1 MTVYNRGRDGRPTT
15 PAEPLMP
22 NAVTTSGIPCRVEY
36 DDVEPDGFGRRRFT
50 MLWDDTASL
59 RRAQCFHAVPANHF
73 VTADVG
79 GTA

>member
-1 MTVYNRGRDGRPTT
+1 
-15 PAEPLMP
+15 MP
-22 NAVTTSGIPCRVEY
+22 NAATTSGTQCRVEY

-50 MLWDDTASL
+50 MLWDQPWGDVHV

-73 VTADVG
+73 VMTAKADVG